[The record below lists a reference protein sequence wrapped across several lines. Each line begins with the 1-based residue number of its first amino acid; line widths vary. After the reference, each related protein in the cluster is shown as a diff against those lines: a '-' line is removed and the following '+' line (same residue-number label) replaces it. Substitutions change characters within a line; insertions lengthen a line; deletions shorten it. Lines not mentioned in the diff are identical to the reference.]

1 MCVCVCVC
9 VGTGGVLRA
18 DEDVGGLGQPL
29 HELGDALRVVLGLTQ
44 RAHHGAQDA
53 ADDAREQL
61 RVEGLGPRGGGGPAG
76 GRSRSG
82 ARGRR
87 REDGLGL
94 EMKRWRKDVL
104 MLLYT
109 GNSLSACPLVD
120 G

>member
-1 MCVCVCVC
+1 M
-9 VGTGGVLRA
+9 VLRTPRTMP
-18 DEDVGGLGQPL
+18 VNSSGL
-29 HELGDALRVVLGLTQ
+29 
-44 RAHHGAQDA
+44 RASAPA
-53 ADDAREQL
+53 
-61 RVEGLGPRGGGGPAG
+61 GGGGPAG